1 MAAAVIIAAVI
12 LIAALAGILYAR
24 RKRRQAYA
32 SIYYVNNYGRRQK
45 ETLCHPV
52 SNLTD
57 EELEWLLR
65 FYDGEIKTRYHRT
78 AGGMLVEKSSDFQIQ
93 TERDLK
99 NRRLS
104 DEQIDELTLRLLAG
118 MKRIERYDQD
128 RYRKMESIYH
138 RLKQLKTVL

>member
-1 MAAAVIIAAVI
+1 
-12 LIAALAGILYAR
+12 
-24 RKRRQAYA
+24 
-32 SIYYVNNYGRRQK
+32 
-45 ETLCHPV
+45 
-52 SNLTD
+52 
-57 EELEWLLR
+57 
-65 FYDGEIKTRYHRT
+65 
-78 AGGMLVEKSSDFQIQ
+78 MLVEKSSDFKIQ